1 MKGRG
6 TATALGAATVLNAV
20 ANWKGSAFGVDLKTS
35 AEVVLDDSSKV
46 KGDIPGID
54 DRLIV
59 RSVELVL
66 QRFDAVAGGVVRTE
80 SDIPLARGLKS
91 SSAAANAVVL
101 ATLDALGEELDPLEA
116 TRIGVAAAR
125 DVGVTITG
133 AFDDAAAS
141 MLGGVVVTDN
151 REMELLKREELELKV
166 LLLVPDE
173 KIFSRDTDVHRSRLV
188 APIADLIFNLALE
201 GDYPRAMT
209 LNGIVY
215 CSALKLSSD
224 PIFAALDSG
233 AMGASLSGTGPA
245 YAALVDDEN
254 IDEVESAWFDLGGRV
269 IRTKVNNR
277 GSSFAERLRS

>member
-1 MKGRG
+1 LRIRG

-35 AEVVLDDSSKV
+35 AEVVLDGSSV
-46 KGDIPGID
+46 VRGDVPGID
-54 DRLIV
+54 DHLIV

-66 QRFDAVAGGVVRTE
+66 QRFGVVAGGVVRTE

-91 SSAAANAVVL
+91 SSAAANAAVL

-116 TRIGVAAAR
+116 TRIGVTAAR
-125 DVGVTITG
+125 DASVTITG

-151 REMELLKREELELKV
+151 KEMELLKREELESNV
-166 LLLVPDE
+166 LLLVPEE
-173 KIFSRDTDVHRSRLV
+173 KIFSKDTDVHRSRLV
-188 APIADLIFNLALE
+188 ASIADLIFDLALE

-215 CSALKLSSD
+215 CSALRLSSD
-224 PIFAALDSG
+224 PIFAALDFG
-233 AMGASLSGTGPA
+233 ARGASLSGTGPA

-254 IDEVESAWFDLGGRV
+254 IDEVESAWLDLGGRV
-269 IRTKVNNR
+269 IRTKVNNK
-277 GSSFAERLRS
+277 GSSKASRLRS

>member
-1 MKGRG
+1 LKRRG

-20 ANWKGSAFGVDLKTS
+20 ANWKGSAFGVDLKTT
-35 AEVVLDDSSKV
+35 AEVVLDDTLRV
-46 KGDIPGID
+46 KGDVPGID
-54 DRLIV
+54 DHLIV

-66 QRFDAVAGGVVRTE
+66 QRFGVVAGGVVRTE

-91 SSAAANAVVL
+91 SSAAANAAVL

-125 DVGVTITG
+125 DAGVTITG

-151 REMELLKREELELKV
+151 KEMKLLKREVLESKV
-166 LLLVPDE
+166 LLLVPEE
-173 KIFSRDTDVHRSRLV
+173 KIFSKDTDVGRSRLLTS
-188 APIADLIFNLALE
+188 IADLIFDLALA

-209 LNGIVY
+209 INGLVY
-215 CSALKLSSD
+215 CSALRLSSD

-245 YAALVDDEN
+245 YATLVDDEN
-254 IDEVESAWFDLGGRV
+254 IDEVESAWLDLGGRV
-269 IRTKVNNR
+269 IRTKVNNK
-277 GSSFAERLRS
+277 GSSNTSRLRS